1 MVRHGVKWCKMVQ
14 HGATWCNIV
23 QHSATWCKMV
33 QDKQDKTDVRADVR
47 ADVLNPMIFIK
58 CNVFNTKAELIH
70 L

>member
-1 MVRHGVKWCKMVQ
+1 MHPVTQPFTQPGTQPVTQPVTKNGATLCNMEQNGAKWCK
-14 HGATWCNIV
+14 T
-23 QHSATWCKMV
+23 
-33 QDKQDKTDVRADVR
+33 DVR